1 MKKKR
6 WIWSGA
12 AILVIGVLLFGT
24 VFALEMREKTVSP
37 DMSVHTAKDPDSIEE
52 APEVQ
57 TSETFNF
64 YEKTD
69 EKSDQYR
76 ENGLDFD
83 TEETEQVDTMT
94 EQAEVS
100 LVFTGD
106 IYLSPYIQENYD
118 RGGIGEIIGADVW
131 NELTNA
137 DILMVNEEFPFG
149 TGGTPA
155 EDKQFTFRVDPRYS
169 QIFTELGVD
178 VVTLANNHVLDYGTE
193 VLMQT
198 FQVLKEKGISYTG
211 AGQDKEEAKALITIE
226 AGGRTFGFLA
236 ASRVIPVSEWNIE
249 NRQPGVFTTY
259 DNSALVEEIQ
269 KARTKCDFLTVYV
282 HWGIERNTTPEEYQ
296 KELAHSYVDAGAD
309 LVIGSHP
316 HVLQGVESYKDRMIF
331 YSLGN
336 FMFNQSIES
345 TMIVKVIL
353 SGEQVRY
360 QVIPLMASGAKTI
373 RLEDTTTFEQTLEA
387 LSYGVSIRQGEL
399 RKIE

>member
-12 AILVIGVLLFGT
+12 AVLVIGILLFGT

-37 DMSVHTAKDPDSIEE
+37 DMPVHTAKESDSIEE
-52 APEVQ
+52 ASEVQ
-57 TSETFNF
+57 TSEQEF
-64 YEKTD
+64 YDKTD
-69 EKSDQYR
+69 EEPDPGR
-76 ENGLDFD
+76 GNGSDFD
-83 TEETEQVDTMT
+83 TEEIEQDNTMT

-131 NELTNA
+131 DELTNA

-211 AGQDKEEAKALITIE
+211 AGQNKEEAKALITIE

-236 ASRVIPVSEWNIE
+236 ASRVIPVSEWNID

-259 DNSALVEEIQ
+259 DNTALVEEIQ
-269 KARTKCDFLTVYV
+269 KARAKCDFLTVYA

-345 TMIVKVIL
+345 TMIVKVTV
-353 SGEQVRY
+353 SEEQVRY

-373 RLEDTTTFEQTLEA
+373 RSEDTKNFEQTLEA
-387 LSYGVSIRQGEL
+387 LSYGVSIRQGEII
-399 RKIE
+399 KKE